1 MTARAASDRPRPPF
15 ESLARLVGG
24 DRRGWVVLVGSLV
37 VVALA
42 ATGLGG
48 TRVIAGG
55 LLLAVPGVVAVVPYG
70 RRGALVVAAV
80 TGLLS
85 GVVPVA
91 DVGVVNP
98 ILASGLRTAA
108 LVAIAAVAAWAVAT
122 VEERYR
128 DELVRQLDLE
138 LLPPD
143 EVADVGDPC
152 AADELRRIL
161 EEGRFHP
168 VFQPV
173 YSLHDGGLVAVEALT
188 RFDTTP
194 PTPPNV
200 MFERADRAGLG
211 DEFEL
216 AAVAAALAASEQL
229 PAEVTLAVNCSPRTL
244 RHPGLLELV
253 AGRGARPMIVEVTEH
268 DVVDDYVGLTAAIG
282 ELRAYDVGLAVDDAG
297 AGFASLRHVVRLGP
311 ELIKLDLS
319 LTQNLRGDPVR
330 EALADCL
337 IDFARRT
344 GSQLVAEG
352 IESVTD
358 LTMWVDLGADAA
370 QGYLLGRPGPLPVEA
385 VNERVL
391 RSIAG

>member
-1 MTARAASDRPRPPF
+1 MAARGASEQHRASTAPFAGLWGEGRAAWAALLATLVLA
-15 ESLARLVGG
+15 SLAVVAVGG
-24 DRRGWVVLVGSLV
+24 SRTV
-37 VVALA
+37 
-42 ATGLGG
+42 
-48 TRVIAGG
+48 AGG
-55 LLLAVPGVVAVVPYG
+55 LLLAVPGVVAVVPFG
-70 RRGALVVAAV
+70 RRGALLVAGV

-85 GVVPVA
+85 GAVP
-91 DVGVVNP
+91 GG
-98 ILASGLRTAA
+98 LAGTAGPFLALGLRTAA
-108 LVAIAAVAAWAVAT
+108 LVAVAAVAAWAVAT

-128 DELVRQLDLE
+128 EELVRQLDLE
-138 LLPPD
+138 LLPPEELAVED
-143 EVADVGDPC
+143 EPC

-188 RFDTTP
+188 RFETTP

-211 DEFEL
+211 EAFEL

-229 PAEVTLAVNCSPRTL
+229 PVGVTLAVNCSPRTV

-253 AGRGARPMIVEVTEH
+253 AARSPRPMIVEVTEH
-268 DVVDDYVGLTAAIG
+268 DVVDDYAGLTAAIG
-282 ELRAYDVGLAVDDAG
+282 ELRTHDVGLAVDDAG

-344 GSQLVAEG
+344 GSRLVAEG

-358 LTMWVDLGADAA
+358 LTTWVDLGADAA
-370 QGYLLGRPGPLPVEA
+370 QGYLLGRPGPLPVDA